1 MEVTNIIISISIS
14 LVVGGGT
21 GICVFKW
28 FGKRWIGHW
37 FDKDLERYKQQLDL
51 LKMQNYLQF
60 SKVYTKQAEYIEG
73 IYERLAKIDLA
84 NNLMKAG
91 KFADNEKREETLREY
106 SVMIG
111 ECSIYVSLHGIFLS
125 DSMRSK
131 LDMLIN
137 TLAKEVWPQLS
148 ELEQLSNDEFL
159 RRVKELPE
167 YDARA
172 IMDDLR
178 KEFEL
183 VLGINKPNK
192 LINETIR

>member
-106 SVMIG
+106 SV
-111 ECSIYVSLHGIFLS
+111 
-125 DSMRSK
+125 
-131 LDMLIN
+131 IN

-148 ELEQLSNDEFL
+148 ELEQLANDEFL

>member
-1 MEVTNIIISISIS
+1 
-14 LVVGGGT
+14 
-21 GICVFKW
+21 
-28 FGKRWIGHW
+28 
-37 FDKDLERYKQQLDL
+37 
-51 LKMQNYLQF
+51 
-60 SKVYTKQAEYIEG
+60 
-73 IYERLAKIDLA
+73 
-84 NNLMKAG
+84 
-91 KFADNEKREETLREY
+91 
-106 SVMIG
+106 
-111 ECSIYVSLHGIFLS
+111 
-125 DSMRSK
+125 
-131 LDMLIN
+131 MLIN

-148 ELEQLSNDEFL
+148 ELEQLANDEFL